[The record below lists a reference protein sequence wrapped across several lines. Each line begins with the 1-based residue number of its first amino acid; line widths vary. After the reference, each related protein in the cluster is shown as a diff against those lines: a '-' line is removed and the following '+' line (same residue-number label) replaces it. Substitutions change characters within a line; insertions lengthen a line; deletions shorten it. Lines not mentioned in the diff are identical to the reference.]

1 MLDKIKITV
10 AFFVAFTMLIIGA
23 SYNKNY
29 DSDII
34 IENISSS
41 PGLQFNEI
49 SETQKIKVNVQGEIK
64 EMDMEE
70 YLISVVAGEVYPSY
84 NIEALKAQA
93 VAARTY
99 LVYKMEKGGCSNGGD
114 ICTESAHC
122 QAYKSSEKMLSGWGE
137 KYDEYY
143 NKIKSAVYE
152 TKGEIVLYDNK
163 PINALYH
170 STSVDKTEDCVAVF
184 GGTYPYLKS
193 VSSTVSTNNS
203 EYEKEITFTKKEFLD
218 KIKKSFNVDMDKI
231 DIKIIS
237 YTASGRVSTLKL
249 GEKSVKA
256 TALRKCLGLRS
267 TDFTFEN
274 EGDKITFVMK
284 GFGHGVGLSQVGAQ
298 EMAEQGKK
306 YKEILTHYY
315 TDTEIGTYNEK

>member
-1 MLDKIKITV
+1 MLDKIKITG
-10 AFFVAFTMLIIGA
+10 AFFVAFIMLVIGA
-23 SYNKNY
+23 SYDKND

-41 PGLQFNEI
+41 PELQFNEI
-49 SETQKIKVNVQGEIK
+49 YETKKIKVNVQGEIK

-84 NIEALKAQA
+84 NLEALKAQA

-99 LVYKMEKGGCSNGGD
+99 LVYKMERGGCSNGGD

-122 QAYKSSEKMLSGWGE
+122 QAYKSNEKMLSGWGE

-143 NKIKSAVYE
+143 NKIKNAVYE
-152 TKGEIVLYDNK
+152 TRGEIVLYDNK

-170 STSVDKTEDCVAVF
+170 SSSVDKTEDCVAVF

-193 VSSTVSTNNS
+193 VSSTVSTENS

-218 KIKKSFNVDMDKI
+218 KIKESFNVDTDKI

-274 EGDKITFVMK
+274 EGDKITFIMK

-298 EMAEQGKK
+298 EMAEQGKT

-315 TDTEIGTYNEK
+315 TDTEIGNI